1 MKFGARLSTA
11 LLCIGFDV
19 SAKAGSIAAIL
30 IATGMAAGTTPALA
44 AGAKAVLELFT
55 SQGCNSC
62 PPADIILGEY
72 ARDKDILALSF
83 PVDYWDYLG
92 WKDTLASHENTERQ
106 RAYAESRG
114 DGQVYTPQVVVNG
127 ITHVV
132 GSNRQQIEAALNTSP
147 PLPVPITMAPG
158 TDSTIVTVGASQDPE
173 RRKGTIWLAMY
184 DDPVTVPIERGEN
197 TGKLLTYYNV
207 VRKLRP
213 IAMWKG
219 KEVTVELPKSE
230 LDQAEVSRCA
240 VILQTE
246 HDNGL
251 PGPILGAAAIDYA
264 H

>member
-1 MKFGARLSTA
+1 VK
-11 LLCIGFDV
+11 V
-19 SAKAGSIAAIL
+19 KAGSIAVVLFA
-30 IATGMAAGTTPALA
+30 AGMAAGASPATA

-62 PPADIILGEY
+62 PPADAILGEY
-72 ARDKDILALSF
+72 AKDADVLALSF

-92 WKDTLASHENTERQ
+92 WKDTLASHENTVRQ
-106 RAYAESRG
+106 KAYADARG
-114 DGQVYTPQVVVNG
+114 DRQVYTPQVIVNG
-127 ITHVV
+127 TAHVV
-132 GSNRQQIEAALNTSP
+132 GSNRQQIEAALGTSP
-147 PLPVPITMAPG
+147 PLPVPVTMEPG
-158 TDSTIVTVGASQDPE
+158 TDSTTVTVGASTTPGKA
-173 RRKGTIWLAMY
+173 KGTIWLAMY

-197 TGKLLTYYNV
+197 TGKSITYYNV

-219 KEVTVELPKSE
+219 MEVTIDLPKSE

-251 PGPILGAAAIDYA
+251 PGPILGAATIDYA

>member
-1 MKFGARLSTA
+1 M
-11 LLCIGFDV
+11 
-19 SAKAGSIAAIL
+19 KAGSIAVVLFA
-30 IATGMAAGTTPALA
+30 AGMAAGSSPATA

-62 PPADIILGEY
+62 PPADAILGEY
-72 ARDKDILALSF
+72 AEDADILALSF

-92 WKDTLASHENTERQ
+92 WKDTLASHENTVRQ
-106 RAYAESRG
+106 KGYAEARG
-114 DGQVYTPQVVVNG
+114 DRQVYTPQVIVNG
-127 ITHVV
+127 AAHVV
-132 GSNRQQIEAALNTSP
+132 GSNRQQIEAALSTSP
-147 PLPVPITMAPG
+147 PLPVSITMEPG
-158 TDSTIVTVGASQDPE
+158 TDSTTVTIGASTTPGKS
-173 RRKGTIWLAMY
+173 KGTIWLAMY

-197 TGKLLTYYNV
+197 TGKSITYYNV

-219 KEVTVELPKSE
+219 KEVTIDLPKSE
-230 LDQAEVSRCA
+230 MDQAEVSRCA

-251 PGPILGAAAIDYA
+251 PGPILGAATIDYA